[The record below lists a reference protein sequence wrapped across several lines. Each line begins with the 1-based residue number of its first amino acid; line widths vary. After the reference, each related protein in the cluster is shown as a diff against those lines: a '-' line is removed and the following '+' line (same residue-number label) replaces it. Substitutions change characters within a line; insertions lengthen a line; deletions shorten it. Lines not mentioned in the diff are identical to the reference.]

1 MKNPPP
7 RPFPWFW
14 VAVAVTLLSVAGYGT
29 QFYIRWQ
36 RNRYRVTPS
45 EVIHLQEGGKQATIL
60 DVRRAE
66 AYEALPLKIPG
77 SVRLAPEELETGI
90 SGLEL
95 DTTHPSSRIAPHR
108 RGDQRQGRPE
118 AQGVGFKDVRILKG
132 GLGAWTNAGL
142 PIESRSDLSRSA

>member
-1 MKNPPP
+1 
-7 RPFPWFW
+7 
-14 VAVAVTLLSVAGYGT
+14 VTLLSVAGYST

-45 EVIHLQEGGKQATIL
+45 EVIHLQEGGKQPTIL

-66 AYEALPLKIPG
+66 AYEALPLKIPS
-77 SVRLAPEELETGI
+77 SVRLDPEELETGI

-95 DTTHPSSRIAPHR
+95 DTA
-108 RGDQRQGRPE
+108 RPVVAYCTTPDE
-118 AQGVGFKDVRILKG
+118 GTSVKVAQKLRKMGFKDVRILKG

-142 PIESRSDLSRSA
+142 PIESRSDLSQVGVELYKALAGER